1 MTDKEKLSLDGYYS
15 TIVFDNPEY
24 EGALIGVSTD
34 RRAVYDYEL
43 MVKGLMEKSE
53 MNEEEATNFQR
64 RLTDKNTVRASEYLQ
79 NGPIIIHKLEE
90 M

>member
-53 MNEEEATNFQR
+53 MSEEEAIEWIEY
-64 RLTDKNTVRASEYLQ
+64 NTVRASEYLQ
-79 NGPIIIHKLEE
+79 NGPIVIHKLEE

>member
-1 MTDKEKLSLDGYYS
+1 MTDKEKLSFEGYNS
-15 TIVFDNPEY
+15 TVVFDNPEY

-43 MVKGLMEKSE
+43 MVKGLMEKSG
-53 MNEEEATNFQR
+53 MSEEEAIEWIEY
-64 RLTDKNTVRASEYLQ
+64 NTVRASEYLQ
-79 NGPIIIHKLEE
+79 NGPVIMHKLEE